1 MQKFYA
7 PYFKEY
13 SKEDLE
19 EMKVKGLVA
28 GYYLVIPAEGSKS
41 PSKRFFIS
49 RVVDLQAL
57 EEIVSKVVPDASG
70 GDYCNYWID
79 RSLGADTDGNPAWV
93 NTDQSWRFGL

>member
-13 SKEDLE
+13 SKEDLAD
-19 EMKVKGLVA
+19 MKSKGLVS
-28 GYYLVIPAEGSKS
+28 GYYLVIPSEGSKS

-57 EEIVSKVVPDASG
+57 EEICSKVLSEASE
-70 GDYCNYWID
+70 GDLCNYWID

-93 NTDQSWRFGL
+93 NTDQSWRFRV

>member
-28 GYYLVIPAEGSKS
+28 GYYLVIPSEGSKS

-57 EEIVSKVVPDASG
+57 EEIVSKVVPEASE
-70 GDYCNYWID
+70 GDYWID
-79 RSLGADTDGNPAWV
+79 RSLGADKDGNPAWV
-93 NTDQSWRFGL
+93 NADQSWRFGL